1 MRKKA
6 VGSHRVM
13 ALSEWGAS
21 LPEVAAR
28 VIADAD
34 VSQPHVYLR
43 FSADPTKLGTAR
55 REITR
60 WADELD
66 LGRELTQ
73 DIVLALDEAT
83 TNAVEHAYLNRS
95 GPVTLFAGCDRSGHC
110 AWTVVSD
117 CGKWRQPRTGPT
129 TRGRGL
135 LLMAALA
142 DEFDVTSTVSGTTVV
157 LGWPLADFR
166 QVGGGTYGFAQVS

>member
-1 MRKKA
+1 
-6 VGSHRVM
+6 M
-13 ALSEWGAS
+13 ALADWGAS
-21 LPEVAAR
+21 LPEVASR
-28 VIADAD
+28 VVADAD
-34 VSQPHVYLR
+34 IGQPHVYLR
-43 FSADPTKLGTAR
+43 FSADPGKLGTAR

-60 WADELD
+60 WAGELGM
-66 LGRELTQ
+66 GRELIQ

-117 CGKWRQPRTGPT
+117 CGKWRQPKPRTEPS

-157 LGWPLADFR
+157 LGWPLTDYR
-166 QVGGGTYGFAQVS
+166 QAGGDRYGFAQVS